1 VFSNFRGFV
10 FSWFRV
16 FVFLS
21 LAGGASAKAAPLT
34 YTKDIAPLV
43 NDRCA
48 MCHHPTGS
56 APFSLLTYADVKRR
70 ATQIADV
77 AKTRFMPPWKADPDN
92 GPFIGQ
98 HPLTDAE
105 IAMIQQ
111 WVEAGTVEGDAR
123 DLPAALRQAQG
134 KRAWTEAWQ
143 LGAPDLVVSLP
154 QPYTLQA
161 DGTDVF
167 RIFVI
172 PLPVD
177 RVRFVRGLE
186 FRPGNPKVVHHA
198 NIRVDRTT
206 ASRALDEADP
216 GPGYSGLIP
225 HSAQYP
231 DGHFL
236 GWTPGQIAPLL
247 PKDLAWRLDRD
258 TDLVVQ
264 IHMQPSGK
272 RELVQP
278 SIGLYFGDQ
287 PPSRTPAMLRIGRQS
302 IDIPAGEQQ
311 YTITDSYTLPVDV
324 EVEAVQPHAHYRAR
338 DVRGDAR
345 LPDGTVKTLIHIKD
359 WDFRWQHVYRY
370 GSPLRLPKGTTL
382 SMRYVYDNSPAN
394 LRNPEHPPK
403 RARWGQRSSDEMGDL
418 WIQVLTRDEAD
429 LEKLSADFRPKVAAE
444 DVIGYEMEISRTPDD
459 VALHDDVAVLYL
471 EVRRFD
477 EAIRHFRTVLK
488 LKPASAAAHYNL
500 GTALTFARQLDEA
513 AREYQSAIRIDPRY
527 PKAHNNLGNVWLAQ
541 QKFDDAI
548 REFGEVTRLQPASV
562 SAFVNLAAAC
572 AAAGQFDRAID
583 AADAALRLGPP
594 EPLAGDIRTQRAAYI
609 ERKRRDF
616 R

>member
-1 VFSNFRGFV
+1 M
-10 FSWFRV
+10 
-16 FVFLS
+16 
-21 LAGGASAKAAPLT
+21 AGANVAAAPLT
-34 YTKDIAPLV
+34 YTKDIAPLM

-48 MCHHPTGS
+48 MCHHPNGS

-77 AKTRFMPPWKADPDN
+77 TKKRFMPPWKADPDN

-111 WVEAGTVEGDAR
+111 WVDAGPVEGDAR

-134 KRAWTEAWQ
+134 KRLWTEGWQ

-177 RVRFVRGLE
+177 RMRFVRGLE

-206 ASRALDEADP
+206 TSHALDEADP

-264 IHMQPSGK
+264 IHMQPSG
-272 RELVQP
+272 RSELVQP

-287 PPSRTPAMLRIGRQS
+287 PPSRTPEMLRIGRQS

-324 EVEAVQPHAHYRAR
+324 EVEAVQPHAHYRLR
-338 DVRGDAR
+338 DAR
-345 LPDGTVKTLIHIKD
+345 GVATLPDGSTKPLITIRD
-359 WDFRWQHVYRY
+359 WDFRWQHVYRFVT
-370 GSPLRLPKGTTL
+370 PLRLPKGATL
-382 SMRYVYDNSPAN
+382 SMRYAYDNSDAN
-394 LRNPEHPPK
+394 PRNPQQPPS

-418 WIQVLTRDEAD
+418 WIQVLTRDERD
-429 LEKLSADFRPKVAAE
+429 LDRLSRDFRPKVAAE
-444 DVIGYEMEISRTPDD
+444 DVLGYEVEIEKHPADA
-459 VALHDDVAVLYL
+459 ALHDDVAVLCL
-471 EVRRFD
+471 ELGRTD
-477 EAIRHFRTVLK
+477 QAIAHFRRSLA
-488 LKPASAAAHYNL
+488 LKPQSALAHYNL
-500 GTALTFARQLDEA
+500 GTALTVARRLDEELA
-513 AREYQSAIRIDPRY
+513 AYREALGLDPSY
-527 PKAHNNLGNVWLAQ
+527 ANAHNNIANVLLAKGQ
-541 QKFDDAI
+541 IEEAI
-548 REFGEVTRLQPASV
+548 REFSDVVRLQPD
-562 SAFVNLAAAC
+562 SATGLKNLAAAY
-572 AAAGQFDRAID
+572 AIAGQFDRAIEN
-583 AADAALRLGPP
+583 ADAALRLNPS
-594 EPLAGDIRTQRAAYI
+594 EPLAGEIRSQKALYLRG
-609 ERKRRDF
+609 RRPLP
-616 R
+616 

>member
-1 VFSNFRGFV
+1 
-10 FSWFRV
+10 
-16 FVFLS
+16 
-21 LAGGASAKAAPLT
+21 
-34 YTKDIAPLV
+34 
-43 NDRCA
+43 
-48 MCHHPTGS
+48 
-56 APFSLLTYADVKRR
+56 
-70 ATQIADV
+70 
-77 AKTRFMPPWKADPDN
+77 
-92 GPFIGQ
+92 
-98 HPLTDAE
+98 
-105 IAMIQQ
+105 
-111 WVEAGTVEGDAR
+111 
-123 DLPAALRQAQG
+123 
-134 KRAWTEAWQ
+134 
-143 LGAPDLVVSLP
+143 
-154 QPYTLQA
+154 
-161 DGTDVF
+161 
-167 RIFVI
+167 
-172 PLPVD
+172 
-177 RVRFVRGLE
+177 
-186 FRPGNPKVVHHA
+186 
-198 NIRVDRTT
+198 
-206 ASRALDEADP
+206 
-216 GPGYSGLIP
+216 
-225 HSAQYP
+225 
-231 DGHFL
+231 
-236 GWTPGQIAPLL
+236 
-247 PKDLAWRLDRD
+247 
-258 TDLVVQ
+258 
-264 IHMQPSGK
+264 
-272 RELVQP
+272 
-278 SIGLYFGDQ
+278 
-287 PPSRTPAMLRIGRQS
+287 MLRLGRQS
-302 IDIPAGEQQ
+302 IDIPAGQKD
-311 YTITDSYTLPVDV
+311 YIVSDSFVLPVDV
-324 EVEAVQPHAHYRAR
+324 EVHAVQPHAHYRAR